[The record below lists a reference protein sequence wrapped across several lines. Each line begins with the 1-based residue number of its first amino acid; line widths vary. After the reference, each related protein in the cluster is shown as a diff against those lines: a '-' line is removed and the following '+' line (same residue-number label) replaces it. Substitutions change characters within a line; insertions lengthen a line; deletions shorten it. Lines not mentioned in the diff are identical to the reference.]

1 MRLVLVGVRVL
12 ALPDIPR
19 QVAKHRGEVM
29 MAPAAGGGRLP
40 QLAAADNATESLTF
54 GLHRGRGAAP
64 KRGALIVD
72 QATT

>member
-1 MRLVLVGVRVL
+1 MGLVLVGVRVL

-19 QVAKHRGEVM
+19 QVAKHCGEVM
-29 MAPAAGGGRLP
+29 VAPAAGGGRLS
-40 QLAAADNATESLTF
+40 QLAAADDATESLTF

-64 KRGALIVD
+64 KRGALVFD